1 MQTPDII
8 NDGNFKVEESTRNEM
23 KQAIPDCIKR
33 LRPPN
38 PERKPLT
45 DSELAEAKLQIWNHR
60 FCTMKFPRERRL
72 RTDPDINGQTY
83 GIISFM
89 PSPTALPDKQGCY
102 GVIKL
107 RGNFSSVQDAEGY
120 GKFLLRKHDSYA
132 DYDLVRVGQEFP
144 LMIDNSAYTEEN
156 CEVNIKAIVDDISLS
171 YIKKKKAEER
181 AQREEVED
189 RHRKLVSKTSSQDEE
204 ESIDDLEYYTTLR
217 AKKAHCQWVI
227 DENRKKISEARE
239 ALVSAMKE
247 IASLDEKHPEYQTQ
261 FKRQYEKGLESV
273 GTKMDENPLLAYM
286 KKDVEEYKD
295 ASKERIQDYINTFL
309 EESKE
314 EEEKRPLA

>member
-1 MQTPDII
+1 MDPAAPIA
-8 NDGNFKVEESTRNEM
+8 DGNFKVEETTRNEV
-23 KQAIPDCIKR
+23 KQVIPDCVKR
-33 LRPPN
+33 LHPPN
-38 PERKPLT
+38 PNRKKLT
-45 DSELAEAKLQIWNHR
+45 DSELAEAKFQIWNAR
-60 FCTMKFPRERRL
+60 FCSMKFPRERKFRV
-72 RTDPDINGQTY
+72 DPDINGQSY

-107 RGNFSSVQDAEGY
+107 RGNFGTVAEAESY

-144 LMIDNSAYTEEN
+144 LMIDNTAYTNEN

-171 YIKKKKAEER
+171 YIKKKKEEER
-181 AQREEVED
+181 AQREEVEE
-189 RHRKLVSKTSSQDEE
+189 RHRRLTSKHTEQDEL
-204 ESIDDLEYYTTLR
+204 ESIDDLEFYTTLR

-227 DENRKKISEARE
+227 DENRKKIAEARE
-239 ALVSAMKE
+239 ALANSMKE
-247 IASLDEKHPEYQTQ
+247 IAALDEKHPEYQTQ

-273 GTKMDENPLLAYM
+273 GTKIDENPLLSYM